1 MQIKHYT
8 IPIFIPEMACPF
20 RCIYC
25 DQHKISGTKSIP
37 TPYDIKNIIEKH
49 LSTISKDNSD
59 VEIGF
64 FGGSFTGIP
73 THQQEIYL
81 EIAQP
86 YIKQGFVKS
95 IRLSTRPDYITDDIL
110 NLLEKNNVKTIE
122 LGAQSLDDE
131 VLLLSKRG
139 HTEVDVKRASQL
151 IISHGFKLGLQ
162 MMIGLPGD
170 TLEKTIATANK
181 IVELRAD
188 NTRIYPTIVIK
199 DTYLEELYNKGEYN
213 ALTIEEAIIAIK
225 NIIPIFEKANVNII
239 RIGLHPSEDL
249 RGSAFVAG
257 PYHSSLRELVETKL
271 WEDTLKVYAQN
282 TENHQNINVFVAPKM
297 YNFAIGYHAVNKKI
311 LEKNYLKVKFLIDY
325 NLEKRDFYVHT
336 Y

>member
-1 MQIKHYT
+1 MQTKHYT

-37 TPYDIKNIIEKH
+37 TPCDVKNIIEKH
-49 LSTISKDNSD
+49 LSTISKGNSE

-73 THQQEIYL
+73 SHQQETYL
-81 EIAQP
+81 KIAQS
-86 YIKQGFVKS
+86 YIEKGFVKS
-95 IRLSTRPDYITDDIL
+95 IRLSTRPDYITVDIL
-110 NLLEKNNVKTIE
+110 NLLQKYNVKTIE

-139 HTEVDVKRASQL
+139 HTEADVKKASQL
-151 IISHGFKLGLQ
+151 IKSYGFKLGLQ

-170 TLEKTIATANK
+170 TPEKTIVTANK
-181 IVELRAD
+181 IVEMGAD
-188 NTRIYPTIVIK
+188 NTRIYPCIVIK
-199 DTYLEELYNKGEYN
+199 DTYLEELYNRGEYK
-213 ALTIEEAIIAIK
+213 ALTIDESIVAIK
-225 NIIPIFEKANVNII
+225 NIVPIFEKANVNII
-239 RIGLHPSEDL
+239 RIGLHPSKDL
-249 RGSAFVAG
+249 QGSAFVAG

-271 WEDTLKVYAQN
+271 WEDALKIYVQD
-282 TENHQNINVFVAPKM
+282 TENHQNIDVFIAPKM
-297 YNFAIGYHAVNKKI
+297 YNFAIGYYAANKKM
-311 LEKNYLKVKFLIDY
+311 LEKKYRKVKFLIDS
-325 NLEKRDFYVHT
+325 NLGKRDFYVHT

>member
-1 MQIKHYT
+1 MQTKHYT
-8 IPIFIPEMACPF
+8 IPVFIPEMACPF

-25 DQHKISGTKSIP
+25 DQHKISGAKSIP
-37 TPYDIKNIIEKH
+37 LPSEIKNRIEKH
-49 LSTISKDNSD
+49 LSTIPKEQSI

-73 THQQEIYL
+73 SDQQKAYL

-86 YIKQGFVKS
+86 YIEIGDVSS
-95 IRLSTRPDYITDDIL
+95 IRLSTRPDYINSDIL
-110 NLLEKNNVKTIE
+110 GLLKKYHVKTIE

-139 HTEVDVKRASQL
+139 HTSDDVLKAAQL
-151 IISHGFKLGLQ
+151 IKANGFDLGLQ

-170 TLEKTIATANK
+170 TFEKSIATANK
-181 IVELRAD
+181 IIAFGAD
-188 NTRIYPTIVIK
+188 NTRIYPCIVIK
-199 DTYLEELYNKGEYN
+199 DTYLEELYISGKYK
-213 ALTIEEAIIAIK
+213 ALSIDESIITIK
-225 NIIPIFEKANVNII
+225 NLIPVFEKNNVNII

-249 RGSAFVAG
+249 QGSAFVAG

-271 WEDTLKVYAQN
+271 WEDALNGYHQN
-282 TENHQNINVFVAPKM
+282 KENHRNIEIVVAPAM
-297 YNFAIGYHAVNKKI
+297 YNFAIGYQAVNKKM
-311 LEKNYLKVKFLIDY
+311 LEKQYSKVKFLKDS
-325 NLEKRDFYVHT
+325 NLQKRDFYVHT